1 MPVIA
6 RRTGEAISVDG
17 KKRIA
22 SLNQYPTLDT
32 FRNPLTR
39 GLARHFAHD
48 AWIKALDEI
57 DFEYRLSDIEIE
69 GVSCVHYETGADN
82 QQNPLILY
90 VHGGAFVCGSPR
102 VNAATVLPV
111 CHLAGC
117 DAIGVDYTLLP
128 EAVYPT
134 QLNEIDRVYQALRA
148 REPDRSIIMLADSA
162 GATIALSAMM
172 RWRND
177 GVPSPAGVVLLSPL
191 VDGKAASDTHITL
204 DGHDP
209 LIRSMNGKTIKKLYR
224 FYAPDKQLDDPAIS
238 PIYGDFKWMPPLLI
252 HVGTREVLLGDAAR
266 LAHIAIDA
274 GVETTLRVFDGMF
287 HLFHMHWRL
296 DETKAAYADIAGFIN
311 GLTREQ
317 AERPSTSISQ

>member
-6 RRTGEAISVDG
+6 RRIGDAISNDG

-22 SLNQYPTLDT
+22 ALNQYPTLDT

-48 AWIKALDEI
+48 AWTKALEEI
-57 DFEYRLSDIEIE
+57 DFEYRMSDTDIA
-69 GVSCVHYETGADN
+69 GVACVHYESGAASHEK
-82 QQNPLILY
+82 PLILY

-102 VNAATVLPV
+102 VNAATILPI
-111 CHLAGC
+111 CHLSGC

-134 QLNEIDRVYQALRA
+134 QIDEIDRVYRAVRA
-148 REPDRSIIMLADSA
+148 RQENRKIIVVADSA
-162 GATIALSAMM
+162 GATLVLSAMM
-172 RWRND
+172 RWRKD
-177 GVPSPAGVVLLSPL
+177 GVTAPAGAVLLSPL
-191 VDGKAASDTHITL
+191 VDGKATSDTHITS

-209 LIRSMNGKTIKKLYR
+209 LIRSMNGRTIKKLYR
-224 FYAPDKQLDDPAIS
+224 FYAPEKALDDPAVS
-238 PIYGDFKWMPPLLI
+238 PIYGDFKWMPPMLI

-266 LAHIAIDA
+266 LTQIALDA
-274 GVETTLRVFDGMF
+274 GVDATLRVYDGMF

-296 DETKAAYADIAGFIN
+296 NETKTAHADIARFIEK
-311 GLTREQ
+311 LTDG
-317 AERPSTSISQ
+317 

>member
-6 RRTGEAISVDG
+6 RRTGDAISVRG

-22 SLNQYPTLDT
+22 SLSQYPTLDT

-39 GLARHFAHD
+39 GVARHFAHEN
-48 AWIKALDEI
+48 WIKALEEV
-57 DFEYRLSDIEIE
+57 DFDYRLSDTEIE
-69 GVSCVHYETGADN
+69 GVPCVHYETGAHDH
-82 QQNPLILY
+82 QSPLIFY
-90 VHGGAFVCGSPR
+90 IHGGGFVCGSPR

-111 CHLAGC
+111 CHLADCNG
-117 DAIGVDYTLLP
+117 IGVDYSLLP
-128 EAVYPT
+128 EAEFPT
-134 QLNEIDRVYQALRA
+134 QINEVDRVYQSLRA
-148 REPDRSIIMLADSA
+148 RDPDRSIIVLADSA
-162 GATIALSAMM
+162 GATLALSAMM

-177 GVPSPAGVVLLSPL
+177 GVPSPDGAVLISPL
-191 VDGKAASDTHITL
+191 LDGAAASDTHITA

-209 LIRSMNGKTIKKLYR
+209 LIRSMNGKTIKKLFR
-224 FYAPDKQLDDPAIS
+224 CYAPQHKPDDPTVS

-266 LAHIAIDA
+266 LAQKSLNA

-296 DETKAAYADIAGFIN
+296 DEAKSAHADIAAFVK
-311 GLTREQ
+311 GLARE
-317 AERPSTSISQ
+317 